1 MASIL
6 SKCYI
11 IPLIILATFWEAI
24 VFLVDPYYYVV
35 VYLMILCM
43 FQLSLSI
50 DFFVFQS
57 LLSILFN
64 SVIVVWLA
72 PMCIQ
77 AIDIM
82 FTV

>member
-1 MASIL
+1 
-6 SKCYI
+6 
-11 IPLIILATFWEAI
+11 
-24 VFLVDPYYYVV
+24 
-35 VYLMILCM
+35 M